1 MLWLIYKECEEAS
14 LATFGSGRSGRS
26 APSGS
31 RDWDAARLARERP
44 RCLVPNQSPGDR
56 FFRARPCVSPSCC
69 YGAGQLGRG
78 ALWGPSGG
86 KIRKIRT
93 FPLGD
98 FIEFAPRRL
107 RKRSLAGSLTR
118 IVSFIGRLGCQSA
131 LPRRRERSPTEEGFR
146 STRARG
152 GHLGQSSPWRM
163 RPPYG
168 ASGTAPRD
176 TLPLLGADRSSALR
190 LEGTA
195 RDAVK
200 LRNHHRHC
208 GQRAR
213 PTTPLNGMMR
223 RVEN

>member
-1 MLWLIYKECEEAS
+1 MLRGLR
-14 LATFGSGRSGRS
+14 GSVRGVRFRSNRREIAFF
-26 APSGS
+26 APARACRRRAVMDRGSSG
-31 RDWDAARLARERP
+31 AARLGGS
-44 RCLVPNQSPGDR
+44 L
-56 FFRARPCVSPSCC
+56 
-69 YGAGQLGRG
+69 
-78 ALWGPSGG
+78 GG

-93 FPLGD
+93 FPLCD
-98 FIEFAPRRL
+98 FIKFASGRL
-107 RKRSLAGSLTR
+107 WKRSLAGSLTAF
-118 IVSFIGRLGCQSA
+118 VSEIGLQGSQSA

-195 RDAVK
+195 RDALK